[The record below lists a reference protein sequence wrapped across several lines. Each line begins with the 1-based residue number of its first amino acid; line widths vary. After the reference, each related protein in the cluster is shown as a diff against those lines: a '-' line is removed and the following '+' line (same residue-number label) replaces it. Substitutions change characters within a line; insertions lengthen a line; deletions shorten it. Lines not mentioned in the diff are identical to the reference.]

1 MKKKK
6 VVLVIVA
13 TIAVIFLAY
22 ESVMHIMYKTC
33 PTCEG
38 EGMAYVACKKCSGG
52 YIDCPRCYAT
62 GKITCSSCGGYGRIK
77 CKICL
82 GSGGDRCYTV
92 MAKDANDVTCAGAQ
106 APVPMVGGVSSAKVE
121 E

>member
-6 VVLVIVA
+6 VVWVIVA

-38 EGMAYVACKKCSGG
+38 EGMAYVACKNARVV
-52 YIDCPRCYAT
+52 I
-62 GKITCSSCGGYGRIK
+62 
-77 CKICL
+77 
-82 GSGGDRCYTV
+82 
-92 MAKDANDVTCAGAQ
+92 
-106 APVPMVGGVSSAKVE
+106 
-121 E
+121 